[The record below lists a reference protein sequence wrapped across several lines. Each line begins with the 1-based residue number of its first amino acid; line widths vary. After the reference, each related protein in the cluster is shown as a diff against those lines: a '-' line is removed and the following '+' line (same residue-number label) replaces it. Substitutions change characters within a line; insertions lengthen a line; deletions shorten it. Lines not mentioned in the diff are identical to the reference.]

1 MCLLKAIG
9 DEIHPSIK
17 LEVDYPSKYSDGHM
31 PILDLKVWIERVEG
45 RCYIRHEHYA
55 KAVSSKAVVFA
66 KSAFP
71 WKDKRTVLTQ
81 DALRILL
88 NCSRDIP
95 WSIKAAHLSTFSA
108 KMQFS
113 GYSHGFRFHVVKSAI
128 NAYEQLREQERN
140 NVRPLYRAREW
151 NRKEREQQK
160 AKKKRDWYKKGG
172 YDSVIFLPSTPASS
186 LTKKCQDVV
195 EESRLKIR
203 VVETAGTTLKAQLQ
217 RSNPFLSKQC
227 GRDKCFKC
235 ETGGKGNCRKRGVIY
250 VLTCVACEAAGKTA
264 KYIGQASRSAYSRG
278 KEHLAQMRSG
288 SDGSRLHEHAVAHHG
303 GETPTARMDVL
314 DVYGNDCM
322 LRQIAEAVHIRSSK
336 HEHLLNKKTEWNT
349 NFLPNINLSQSP

>member
-1 MCLLKAIG
+1 MASLSGTKEENRWSCWQRPSKEPDESESKKMILLGLKIAMLFVMKNHMYTFAGKYYKQSKGGPIGLDLTGAIAQLFMIWWDREFKMRVLSLLYDITMMKRYVDDINLALPPVPAGSRYVDGRVVVVEDEVAGDTEIPPDQRTMCLLKAIG

-45 RCYIRHEHYA
+45 RCHIRHEHYA

-113 GYSHGFRFHVVKSAI
+113 GYSHGFRFHVV
-128 NAYEQLREQERN
+128 
-140 NVRPLYRAREW
+140 
-151 NRKEREQQK
+151 
-160 AKKKRDWYKKGG
+160 
-172 YDSVIFLPSTPASS
+172 
-186 LTKKCQDVV
+186 
-195 EESRLKIR
+195 
-203 VVETAGTTLKAQLQ
+203 
-217 RSNPFLSKQC
+217 
-227 GRDKCFKC
+227 
-235 ETGGKGNCRKRGVIY
+235 
-250 VLTCVACEAAGKTA
+250 
-264 KYIGQASRSAYSRG
+264 
-278 KEHLAQMRSG
+278 
-288 SDGSRLHEHAVAHHG
+288 
-303 GETPTARMDVL
+303 
-314 DVYGNDCM
+314 
-322 LRQIAEAVHIRSSK
+322 
-336 HEHLLNKKTEWNT
+336 
-349 NFLPNINLSQSP
+349 